1 MKETFYFSHDFH
13 ARSDEKILK
22 LLQKERWEGY
32 GLYWAI
38 VEKIYEA
45 GGWIEKDY
53 DTIAYDLRTEY
64 ERITR
69 VIETYDLFIIKDG
82 KISSKSILDRIALR
96 EEKSNKA
103 RDSVSKRWAKVSD
116 KTDNSN
122 TNVIRT
128 YNDSNTIK
136 ERKGKEI
143 KENKTEKNINKKKKK
158 EETEKKDEKIEII
171 SKVFLTIE
179 EDKIVREKYGN
190 YYNEAIGKLSNYI
203 NSKGAEY
210 VSHYHVFNG
219 WLYDDFKKRYP
230 DIEKTEKEIELKIAQ
245 EKIEKEK
252 KKKEEQE
259 KIEAE
264 RRIKEL
270 EKYYNTLPKS
280 LQEEITAL
288 AEKSFSHISDEAR
301 KKFPENYRN
310 FVQGKRRSITE
321 HYKNK

>member
-128 YNDSNTIK
+128 YNERNTIK
-136 ERKGKEI
+136 ERKV
-143 KENKTEKNINKKKKK
+143 KENKIKEKKEKEEIRALVFLTK
-158 EETEKKDEKIEII
+158 EETEKVKT
-171 SKVFLTIE
+171 LYG
-179 EDKIVREKYGN
+179 VRYD
-190 YYNEAIGKLSNYI
+190 EAIDKLSNYK
-203 NSKGAEY
+203 NAKGTKY
-210 VSHYHVFNG
+210 KNDYHVLIG
-219 WLYDDFKKRYP
+219 WVY
-230 DIEKTEKEIELKIAQ
+230 
-245 EKIEKEK
+245 
-252 KKKEEQE
+252 
-259 KIEAE
+259 EAL
-264 RRIKEL
+264 L
-270 EKYYNTLPKS
+270 EKYPDL
-280 LQEEITAL
+280 
-288 AEKSFSHISDEAR
+288 
-301 KKFPENYRN
+301 
-310 FVQGKRRSITE
+310 
-321 HYKNK
+321 